1 MSVLTPLQTALSARE
16 PALQAQEALA
26 RANTNA
32 GRNVY
37 LALDRER
44 VLAEAEALPARFP
57 DPAQR
62 PPLFG
67 VPIGIKDCFD
77 VAGYPTTCGSHFYAD
92 KNGIAAA
99 DSAVAARLRQAGA
112 VIMGKTHLHQLAYGI
127 TGENSEYGD
136 CVQPDNPQALTG
148 GSSSGSS
155 ASVQEGSAVASIGTD
170 TGGSIRVPAAL
181 CGLTGYRSSLGLGLG
196 GAQAWEGGFHLAVS
210 FDTLGWLFRDL
221 RDGPA
226 LAAALLDV
234 PVVAAPQGVTI
245 AAVGEAYLHDCEP
258 AVLEMYRGWQAELL
272 RNGAQIRVFEPDFW
286 TDSREIFGG
295 IQAHEAAAVHRG
307 FFEHFEPTIRDRLA
321 WGASLSAAT
330 IEDLRKRHVV
340 FRGRMDQLLQQHD
353 FLMLPCAPMTTLPV
367 GADHSATRLKI
378 LRYTTP
384 ASLAGTPAVTLAA
397 KGGGVQLVGA
407 RGSDAR
413 LLAFAASLG
422 KKIALGQ

>member
-1 MSVLTPLQTALSARE
+1 M
-16 PALQAQEALA
+16 A
-26 RANTNA
+26 RANNNA

-37 LALDRER
+37 LAMDRER

-67 VPIGIKDCFD
+67 VPIGVKDCFD

-136 CVQPDNPQALTG
+136 CVQPNNPQALTG

-170 TGGSIRVPAAL
+170 TGGSVRVPAAL
-181 CGLTGYRSSLGLGLG
+181 CGLAGYRSSLGLG

-234 PVVAAPQGVTI
+234 QVVAAPQGVTI

-258 AVLEMYRGWQAELL
+258 AVLEMYRGWQTELL
-272 RNGAQIRVFEPDFW
+272 RNGAHIHVFEPDFW

-307 FFEHFEPTIRDRLA
+307 YFEHFEPTIRDRLS

-422 KKIALGQ
+422 EKIALQQ

>member
-1 MSVLTPLQTALSARE
+1 M
-16 PALQAQEALA
+16 
-26 RANTNA
+26 
-32 GRNVY
+32 
-37 LALDRER
+37 DRER
-44 VLAEAEALPARFP
+44 ILAEAEALTARFP

-67 VPIGIKDCFD
+67 IPIGVKDCFD

-136 CVQPDNPQALTG
+136 CVQPNNPQALTG

-181 CGLTGYRSSLGLGLG
+181 CGLAGYRSSLGLG
-196 GAQAWEGGFHLAVS
+196 GAQAWEGGFHLAAS

-258 AVLEMYRGWQAELL
+258 AVLEMYRSWQTELL

-307 FFEHFEPTIRDRLA
+307 YFEHFEPTIRDRLA

-330 IEDLRKRHVV
+330 IEDLRKRHET
-340 FRGRMDQLLQQHD
+340 FRGLMDQLLQQHD

-397 KGGGVQLVGA
+397 KGGGVQLVAA
-407 RGSDAR
+407 RGSDAQ
-413 LLAFAASLG
+413 LLAFAATLG
-422 KKIALGQ
+422 EKIALQQ

>member
-1 MSVLTPLQTALSARE
+1 MSLSPLQTALSTRE
-16 PALQAQEALA
+16 PVLQAQEALA
-26 RANTNA
+26 RANSNA

-37 LALDRER
+37 LALESDRL
-44 VLAEAEALPARFP
+44 LAEAEALPSRFP

-67 VPIGIKDCFD
+67 VPIGVKDCFD
-77 VAGYPTTCGSHFYAD
+77 VAGYPTTCGSHFYAE

-136 CVQPDNPQALTG
+136 CVQPKNSQALTG
-148 GSSSGSS
+148 GSSSGSA

-181 CGLTGYRSSLGLGLG
+181 CGLAGYRSTLGLG
-196 GAQAWEGGFHLAVS
+196 GAKAWEGGFHLAVS

-258 AVLEMYRGWQAELL
+258 AVLEMYRGWQKKL
-272 RNGAQIRVFEPDFW
+272 RENGAQIRVFEPDFW

-307 FFEHFEPTIRDRLA
+307 YFEHFEPAIRDRLL
-321 WGASLSAAT
+321 WGESLSAAT

-340 FRGRMDQLLQQHD
+340 FRGLMDRSMEQHD
-353 FLMLPCAPMTTLPV
+353 FLMLPCAPMTTLAE
-367 GADHSATRLKI
+367 GADHSETRLKI

-384 ASLAGTPAVTLAA
+384 ISLAGTPAVTLAA
-397 KGGGVQLVGA
+397 QGGGVQLVAA

-422 KKIALGQ
+422 EKIAFRQ

>member
-1 MSVLTPLQTALSARE
+1 MSLSPLQTALSTRE
-16 PALQAQEALA
+16 PVLHAQEALA
-26 RANTNA
+26 RANSNA
-32 GRNVY
+32 SRNVY

-44 VLAEAEALPARFP
+44 LLAEAEALPSRFP

-62 PPLFG
+62 PLLFG
-67 VPIGIKDCFD
+67 VPIGVKDCFD
-77 VAGYPTTCGSHFYAD
+77 VAGYPTTCGSHFYAE

-99 DSAVAARLRQAGA
+99 DSAVAARLRKAGA

-136 CVQPDNPQALTG
+136 CVQPNNPQALTG

-170 TGGSIRVPAAL
+170 TGGSIRVPSAL
-181 CGLTGYRSSLGLGLG
+181 CGLAGYRSSLGLG
-196 GAQAWEGGFHLAVS
+196 GARAWEGGFHLAVS

-226 LAAALLDV
+226 LAASLLDV

-245 AAVGEAYLHDCEP
+245 AAVGEAFMHDCEP
-258 AVLEMYRGWQAELL
+258 AVLEMYRGWQTEL
-272 RNGAQIRVFEPDFW
+272 RGNGAQIRVFEPDFW

-307 FFEHFEPTIRDRLA
+307 YFEHFEPTIRDRLA
-321 WGASLSAAT
+321 WGESLSAAT
-330 IEDLRKRHVV
+330 IEDLRKRHLV
-340 FRGRMDQLLQQHD
+340 FRGLMDQLLEQHD

-384 ASLAGTPAVTLAA
+384 ISLAGTPAVTLAA
-397 KGGGVQLVGA
+397 KGGGVQLVAA

-422 KKIALGQ
+422 EKIALQQ

>member
-1 MSVLTPLQTALSARE
+1 MSLLTPLKTALFAGE
-16 PALQAQEALA
+16 PALQAGEALA
-26 RANTNA
+26 RANSNT

-37 LALDRER
+37 LAMDRER
-44 VLAEAEALPARFP
+44 VLAEAEALHARFP

-67 VPIGIKDCFD
+67 VPIGVKDCFD

-136 CVQPDNPQALTG
+136 CVQPENPQALTG

-155 ASVQEGSAVASIGTD
+155 ASVQEGSAVAAIGTD

-181 CGLTGYRSSLGLGLG
+181 CGLAGYRSSLGLG

-258 AVLEMYRGWQAELL
+258 AVLEMYRGWQTELL

-307 FFEHFEPTIRDRLA
+307 YFEHFEPTIRDRLA
-321 WGASLSAAT
+321 WGASLSDAT

-340 FRGRMDQLLQQHD
+340 FRGLMDQLLQQHD
-353 FLMLPCAPMTTLPV
+353 FLMLPCAPMSTLPV

-384 ASLAGTPAVTLAA
+384 VSLAGTPAVTLAA
-397 KGGGVQLVGA
+397 KGGGVQLVAA

-422 KKIALGQ
+422 EKIALQQ

>member
-1 MSVLTPLQTALSARE
+1 MSLSPLQTALSTRE
-16 PALQAQEALA
+16 PVLQAQEALA
-26 RANTNA
+26 RANSNA

-37 LALDRER
+37 LALESDRL
-44 VLAEAEALPARFP
+44 LAEAEALPSRFP

-67 VPIGIKDCFD
+67 VPIGVKDCFD
-77 VAGYPTTCGSHFYAD
+77 VAGYPTTCGSHFYAE

-136 CVQPDNPQALTG
+136 CVQPKNSQALTG
-148 GSSSGSS
+148 GSSSGSA

-181 CGLTGYRSSLGLGLG
+181 CGLAGYRSTLGLG
-196 GAQAWEGGFHLAVS
+196 GAKAWEGGFHLAVS

-258 AVLEMYRGWQAELL
+258 AVLEMYRGWQKKL
-272 RNGAQIRVFEPDFW
+272 RENGAQIRVFEPDFW

-307 FFEHFEPTIRDRLA
+307 YFEHFEPAIRDRLL
-321 WGASLSAAT
+321 WGESLSAAT

-340 FRGRMDQLLQQHD
+340 FRGLMDRSMEQHD
-353 FLMLPCAPMTTLPV
+353 FLMLPCAPMTTLAE
-367 GADHSATRLKI
+367 GADHSETRLKI

-384 ASLAGTPAVTLAA
+384 ISLAGTPAVTLAA
-397 KGGGVQLVGA
+397 QGGGVQLVAA

-422 KKIALGQ
+422 EKIALRQ

>member
-1 MSVLTPLQTALSARE
+1 MSVLTPLQTALSASE

-26 RANTNA
+26 RANSNA

-44 VLAEAEALPARFP
+44 VLAEAEVLTARFP

-67 VPIGIKDCFD
+67 VPIGVKDCFD

-127 TGENSEYGD
+127 TGQNREYGD

-181 CGLTGYRSSLGLGLG
+181 CGLAGYRSSLGLGLGLG

-234 PVVAAPQGVTI
+234 PVVAAPQSVAI

-258 AVLEMYRGWQAELL
+258 AVLEMYRGWQTELL
-272 RNGAQIRVFEPDFW
+272 RNGAQIHVFEPDFW
-286 TDSREIFGG
+286 TDAREIFGG
-295 IQAHEAAAVHRG
+295 IQAHEAAEVHRG
-307 FFEHFEPTIRDRLA
+307 FFENFEPTIRDRLVL
-321 WGASLSAAT
+321 GSSLS
-330 IEDLRKRHVV
+330 
-340 FRGRMDQLLQQHD
+340 
-353 FLMLPCAPMTTLPV
+353 PPP
-367 GADHSATRLKI
+367 
-378 LRYTTP
+378 
-384 ASLAGTPAVTLAA
+384 LAG
-397 KGGGVQLVGA
+397 
-407 RGSDAR
+407 
-413 LLAFAASLG
+413 
-422 KKIALGQ
+422 

>member
-1 MSVLTPLQTALSARE
+1 MPLLTPLKTALSARE
-16 PALQAQEALA
+16 PVLQAQEALA
-26 RANTNA
+26 RANSNA

-37 LALDRER
+37 LTMDRER
-44 VLAEAEALPARFP
+44 VLAEAQALVRRFP

-67 VPIGIKDCFD
+67 VPVGVKDCFD
-77 VAGYPTTCGSHFYAD
+77 VAGYPTTCGSHFYAE

-136 CVQPDNPQALTG
+136 CAQPDNPHALTG

-170 TGGSIRVPAAL
+170 TGGSIRVPSAL
-181 CGLTGYRSSLGLGLG
+181 CGLAGYRSSLGLG

-234 PVVAAPQGVTI
+234 PVVTAPQGVTI

-258 AVLEMYRGWQAELL
+258 AVLEMYRGWQTELK

-307 FFEHFEPTIRDRLA
+307 NFEHFEPPIRDRLA
-321 WGASLSAAT
+321 WGESLSAAT

-340 FRGRMDQLLQQHD
+340 FRGLMDRLLEEYD
-353 FLMLPCAPMTTLPV
+353 FLMLPCAPMSTLPV
-367 GADHSATRLKI
+367 GGDHSATRLKT

-384 ASLAGTPAVTLAA
+384 VSLAGTPAVTLAA

-407 RGSDAR
+407 RGDDAR
-413 LLAFAASLG
+413 LLAFAAGLG
-422 KKIALGQ
+422 EKIALRQ

>member
-1 MSVLTPLQTALSARE
+1 MSVLTPLQTALSASE
-16 PALQAQEALA
+16 PAVQAQEALA
-26 RANTNA
+26 RANSNA

-37 LALDRER
+37 LTLDRER

-67 VPIGIKDCFD
+67 VPIGVKDCFD
-77 VAGYPTTCGSHFYAD
+77 VAGYPTTCGSRFYAD
-92 KNGIAAA
+92 KNGIAAT
-99 DSAVAARLRQAGA
+99 DSAVVARLRQAGA

-181 CGLTGYRSSLGLGLG
+181 CGLAGYRSTLGLG

-245 AAVGEAYLHDCEP
+245 AAVGEPYLHDCEP
-258 AVLEMYRGWQAELL
+258 AVLDMYRGMQAEFL

-286 TDSREIFGG
+286 TDAREIFGA
-295 IQAHEAAAVHRG
+295 IQAHEAAEVHRG
-307 FFEHFEPTIRDRLA
+307 FFENFEPTIRDRLA

-353 FLMLPCAPMTTLPV
+353 FLMLPCAPMTTLPT

-422 KKIALGQ
+422 EKIALRQ

>member
-1 MSVLTPLQTALSARE
+1 MSLLTPLQTALSTRE
-16 PALQAQEALA
+16 PAVQAQEALA
-26 RANTNA
+26 HANSNA

-44 VLAEAEALPARFP
+44 VLAEAEALPSRFP
-57 DPAQR
+57 DPSQR

-67 VPIGIKDCFD
+67 VPIGVKDCFD
-77 VAGYPTTCGSHFYAD
+77 VAGYPTTCGSHFYAE

-99 DSAVAARLRQAGA
+99 DSAVAARLQQAGA

-170 TGGSIRVPAAL
+170 TGGSIRVPSAL
-181 CGLTGYRSSLGLGLG
+181 CGLAGYRSSLGLG

-258 AVLEMYRGWQAELL
+258 AVLEMYRGWQTEL
-272 RNGAQIRVFEPDFW
+272 RGNGAEIRVFDPDFW

-307 FFEHFEPTIRDRLA
+307 YFEHFEPTIRDRLA
-321 WGASLSAAT
+321 WGESLSAAT

-340 FRGRMDQLLQQHD
+340 FRALMDRLLEQHD
-353 FLMLPCAPMTTLPV
+353 FLMLPCAPMTMLPV

-384 ASLAGTPAVTLAA
+384 VSLAGTPAVTLAA
-397 KGGGVQLVGA
+397 KGGGVQLVAA

-413 LLAFAASLG
+413 LLAFAASVG
-422 KKIALGQ
+422 DKIALRQ

>member
-1 MSVLTPLQTALSARE
+1 MSVLTPLQKALSASE
-16 PALQAQEALA
+16 PALHAQEALA
-26 RANTNA
+26 RANSNA

-37 LALDRER
+37 LSLDRER
-44 VLAEAEALPARFP
+44 VLAEAEALTARFP

-67 VPIGIKDCFD
+67 VPIGVKDCFA

-181 CGLTGYRSSLGLGLG
+181 CGLAGYRSTLGRG
-196 GAQAWEGGFHLAVS
+196 GAQTWEGGFHLAVS

-258 AVLEMYRGWQAELL
+258 AVLEMYRGWQTELL

-295 IQAHEAAAVHRG
+295 IQAHEAAAVHG
-307 FFEHFEPTIRDRLA
+307 GYFEHFEPTIRDRLA
-321 WGASLSAAT
+321 WGASLSEAT

-340 FRGRMDQLLQQHD
+340 FRGLMDRLLEQHD

-384 ASLAGTPAVTLAA
+384 ISLAGTPAVTLAA
-397 KGGGVQLVGA
+397 KGGGVQLVAA

-422 KKIALGQ
+422 EKIALQQ